1 MLSTCRVG
9 KTEDKPPI
17 RHART
22 ASGEEHRQA
31 FEAKALPHLA
41 AVYDFSLGLTR
52 NPHVAEDVT
61 QETFLNAYRG
71 FRHFERGSNCKSWL
85 FKVCKNVFI
94 DRFRRRVRRP
104 MQVPLENLEP
114 VSLDP
119 SFDKR
124 VFEERGLENEDLYA
138 VLFGDK
144 INRYLEELPGQ
155 FRQALFLCDVEGFS
169 YQEIAEVMDTP
180 VGTVRSRIFRAR
192 NFLKERL
199 ETGSR
204 KELSPRRAGTRAK
217 LSVRRKVRSE
227 IRLELPAPLKAKP
240 QNSRKE

>member
-9 KTEDKPPI
+9 EAKNLTL
-17 RHART
+17 RRQART
-22 ASGEEHRQA
+22 ASGEHRAA
-31 FEAKALPHLA
+31 FEAEALEHLG
-41 AVYDFSLGLTR
+41 AVYNFALSLTR
-52 NPHVAEDVT
+52 SPHVAEDVT

-71 FRHFERGSNCKSWL
+71 FCHFEPGSNCKAWL

-94 DRFRRRVRRP
+94 DALRQSVRRP
-104 MQVPLENLEP
+104 LQVPLENLEP

-124 VFEERGLENEDLYA
+124 IFEERGLENEDVHA
-138 VLFGDK
+138 VLFGDEV
-144 INRYLEELPGQ
+144 NRYLAKLPGE
-155 FRQALFLCDVEGFS
+155 FRQALLLCDVEGLS

-217 LSVRRKVRSE
+217 PSVRRKVKSE
-227 IRLELPAPLKAKP
+227 ILQHL
-240 QNSRKE
+240 